1 VSVVLAVGPRP
12 SSSGAQRQLRQP
24 QNHAESAPV
33 PIRGQVLVLVR
44 GAGMQ
49 RIERLCRSWLKSP
62 LKSIACHPERSPA
75 LFCFP
80 PVPQPRD
87 GSGAVRSEGSA
98 FGPRWGDRLMR
109 SRVRRITR
117 VTVSDFVCPAVP
129 QENFLVTVIPLQ
141 ANPTSARRL
150 CAAEI
155 VPASLPKSGKLPQ
168 NLRSQA
174 G

>member
-1 VSVVLAVGPRP
+1 
-12 SSSGAQRQLRQP
+12 
-24 QNHAESAPV
+24 
-33 PIRGQVLVLVR
+33 
-44 GAGMQ
+44 MQ

-168 NLRSQA
+168 TLRSQA
-174 G
+174 GWLVGWTVDIDVGGTLTDALCTKGEEVFCVKVDTTPHDLTV